1 MSAGGSA
8 TAGTT
13 SGGSSAGGM
22 ASGGSSV
29 GGSGNPGAC
38 FDTGSAY
45 PAGPYGNDEG
55 DVVANLE
62 LEGYVNLE
70 ADAISNTKPYVD
82 TSLEALRRTGRCYAV
97 VHVSEFF

>member
-1 MSAGGSA
+1 MGGNAS
-8 TAGTT
+8 
-13 SGGSSAGGM
+13 GGM

-29 GGSGNPGAC
+29 GGGGNPGSC
-38 FDTGSAY
+38 FDTNSPY
-45 PAGPYGNDEG
+45 PSGPYGIEEG
-55 DVVANLE
+55 DVVADME

-70 ADAISNTKPYVD
+70 ADAISNTKPYTD